1 MELGAMKSC
10 CDQEARKSLKRHRDV
25 ATCDA
30 CGALLLAYQNES
42 DYEYTLAELAKHG
55 IDAETATYGTLSVI
69 AKPKSSDSI
78 P

>member
-1 MELGAMKSC
+1 MAMKSC

-42 DYEYTLAELAKHG
+42 DYEHTLAELAKHG
-55 IDAETATYGTLSVI
+55 IDAETATYGTLRVI